1 MLVPAPHDLKE
12 MRRPWNRRCGANVHT
27 VSARCIQRRRQ
38 ATHDMTRPSAE
49 GANRMDEKITRKRFL
64 LSLFGSTAAVLL
76 DGCGGGGGGYSS
88 PAPMTPPPP
97 PPPSIASCGASGS
110 AIAGNHGHVLNFVK
124 TDTDP
129 PTSDKTYDIM
139 GTADHTHSV
148 TLTAAQLDMLHSG
161 SSVIVTST
169 VAFGHQHDVTVS
181 C

>member
-1 MLVPAPHDLKE
+1 MD
-12 MRRPWNRRCGANVHT
+12 
-27 VSARCIQRRRQ
+27 AR
-38 ATHDMTRPSAE
+38 
-49 GANRMDEKITRKRFL
+49 ITRKRFL

-76 DGCGGGGGGYSS
+76 DACGGGGGGYSS
-88 PAPMTPPPP
+88 PAPMPTPTPPPP
-97 PPPSIASCGASGS
+97 PPPASCGASGS

-129 PTSDKTYDIM
+129 PTSPKTYDIM

-148 TLTAAQLDMLHSG
+148 TLTAAQLDQLHSG
-161 SSVIVTST
+161 ATVVVTST